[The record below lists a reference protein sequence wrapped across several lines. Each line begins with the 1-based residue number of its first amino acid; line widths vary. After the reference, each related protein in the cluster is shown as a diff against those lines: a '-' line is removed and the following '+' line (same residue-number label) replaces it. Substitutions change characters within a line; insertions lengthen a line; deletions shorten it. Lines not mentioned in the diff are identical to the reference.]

1 LDDIKYETKEKLNK
15 EEKDINL
22 FKERVLK
29 NVNQKN
35 MDEIKDLI
43 YYLYFLIRFFVSS
56 QEFHYYFFRNIIYE
70 YIKANSN
77 NAIIKFTYI

>member
-1 LDDIKYETKEKLNK
+1 MDDIKYETKEKLNK

-35 MDEIKDLI
+35 MDEIKDLK
-43 YYLYFLIRFFVSS
+43 LWS
-56 QEFHYYFFRNIIYE
+56 YFFI
-70 YIKANSN
+70 
-77 NAIIKFTYI
+77 F

>member
-1 LDDIKYETKEKLNK
+1 MDDINYETKEKLNK

-35 MDEIKDLI
+35 MDEIKDLMKKNI
-43 YYLYFLIRFFVSS
+43 FVLKS
-56 QEFHYYFFRNIIYE
+56 
-70 YIKANSN
+70 
-77 NAIIKFTYI
+77 